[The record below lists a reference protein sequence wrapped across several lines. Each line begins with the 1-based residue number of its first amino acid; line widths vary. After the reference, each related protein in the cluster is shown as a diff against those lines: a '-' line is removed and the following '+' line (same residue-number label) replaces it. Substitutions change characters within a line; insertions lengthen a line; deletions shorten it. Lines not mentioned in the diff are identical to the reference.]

1 MSLYNTMF
9 GVNPYTPLLL
19 GILGTDYRSV
29 PRFRDAFVQNGEIVI
44 YTRTGGGNRETYDAP
59 DCQAPSNA
67 DLRKL
72 PGFLRDY
79 DDDFDS
85 TFAYFHYAVPE
96 NHKKTVTEIAE
107 ACEDRPSPSEM
118 WKQLRGL

>member
-1 MSLYNTMF
+1 MSLYNMLF
-9 GVNPYTPLLL
+9 GANPYTPLLL
-19 GILGTDYRSV
+19 GILGISHKSV
-29 PRFRDAFVQNGEIVI
+29 PRFRDTFLKDGEIVI
-44 YTRTGGGNRETYDAP
+44 YTRTGGGNRETYDAA
-59 DCQAPSNA
+59 DCESPSNA

-96 NHKKTVTEIAE
+96 QHHALIAEIAE
-107 ACEDRPSPSEM
+107 AMKDRPTPPKM
-118 WKQLRGL
+118 WDTMKNK